1 MKKLLLGLF
10 AAGMIFTA
18 CEKDE
23 IDSLNADLVKTQRDL
38 VITKAALEATIAE
51 VAANLQDAKDELA
64 AADAANTALIAELE
78 ASVEA
83 YVAQFTQLLIA
94 KEAEFLAL
102 LDAEAKARAAGDN
115 SLTEGLLSLDAKV
128 DGYVAEFTAILIE
141 KEALYLSLLSDNAVA
156 STQYTDAEIDS
167 LKVYVDNGIKLL
179 QDEIKSE
186 VDMLTAS
193 IADVED
199 ASIVGVAINGI
210 TATIEFGDGSTR
222 TLDLGHLN
230 EYVRDFDYNSETN
243 VLSWKFFYGQDEHEE
258 YSINLSELQDQI
270 NDNSDD
276 IAANDEKF
284 LL

>member
-1 MKKLLLGLF
+1 MR
-10 AAGMIFTA
+10 
-18 CEKDE
+18 
-23 IDSLNADLVKTQRDL
+23 Q
-38 VITKAALEATIAE
+38 
-51 VAANLQDAKDELA
+51 
-64 AADAANTALIAELE
+64 NTALIIELE
-78 ASVEA
+78 AAVEA

-141 KEALYLSLLSDNAVA
+141 KEALYLSLLADNAVA

-167 LKVYVDNGIKLL
+167 LKVYVDEGVELL
-179 QDEIKSE
+179 RSEIKSE

-270 NDNSDD
+270 NDNSDA
-276 IAANDEKF
+276 IAANDAENF
-284 LL
+284 CFN